1 MNKLEEQQ
9 KEFCERYGIT
19 MEQFRGEAKIPGS
32 LDLKSVEEIPQ
43 GFNPT
48 VGGWL
53 NLRNAKAIPQGFNP
67 TVGGSLDLESVTSI
81 PEGFNPTVG
90 GWLDLRN
97 AKAIPQGFN
106 PTVGGSLYLPEQFR
120 HMVNNK
126 QKPDF
131 SKPFEWLDG
140 KFILADG
147 IMTEVLSKHGN
158 VSHVRKVGAKPG
170 ETMYLVTDG
179 EGRYAHGETIK
190 EAKESLIYKIKNRDK
205 SEYESL
211 TLDSKVTFQYGIE
224 MYRVITGAC
233 AAGVRDFVESNAVAH
248 TDYTVAQI
256 IEMTRGK
263 YGHAEFKTF
272 FAGK

>member
-1 MNKLEEQQ
+1 MNKLEKQQ

-32 LDLKSVEEIPQ
+32 LD
-43 GFNPT
+43 
-48 VGGWL
+48 
-53 NLRNAKAIPQGFNP
+53 LRNAKAIPQGFNP

-81 PEGFNPTVG
+81 PE
-90 GWLDLRN
+90 
-97 AKAIPQGFN
+97 GFN

-190 EAKESLIYKIKNRDK
+190 EARESLIYKIKNRDK

>member
-1 MNKLEEQQ
+1 
-9 KEFCERYGIT
+9 
-19 MEQFRGEAKIPGS
+19 
-32 LDLKSVEEIPQ
+32 
-43 GFNPT
+43 
-48 VGGWL
+48 
-53 NLRNAKAIPQGFNP
+53 
-67 TVGGSLDLESVTSI
+67 
-81 PEGFNPTVG
+81 
-90 GWLDLRN
+90 
-97 AKAIPQGFN
+97 
-106 PTVGGSLYLPEQFR
+106 
-120 HMVNNK
+120 
-126 QKPDF
+126 
-131 SKPFEWLDG
+131 
-140 KFILADG
+140 
-147 IMTEVLSKHGN
+147 MTEVLSKHGN